1 MRLTTT
7 GVTSSEDTLKV
18 GAVLA
23 GCGLDVLAS
32 VLLNLVTKNTSLRS
46 EETHSK
52 QDEVSREELLR
63 ALDLLH
69 VPATTG
75 RLGPLNTDGVDAL
88 DLARAI
94 VHELLGHDA
103 VLTRVLA
110 SVLANLSVT
119 VVNAVNARP
128 LRPRVVVGTLRR
140 RLGQKLEVGDRL
152 STVTERGSDTIVTSV
167 TTTNDNNVLVL
178 GRDVSVVT
186 KLGVE
191 KRLGVLV
198 KELHSVVNTLE
209 LAALDREVTSNSS
222 TSCNNN
228 NVMAG
233 PKVAERWMTL
243 LTNCNTGLEDDTLVR
258 HEIGTA
264 LDNTLVE
271 LHVGNTVHEETTQAV
286 SSLIDSDKVT
296 SAVELVSSSQTSR
309 AGSNDRDSLA
319 SADLRRLRNHPTL
332 LETPINDSTLDRF
345 DADRVFVDTQN
356 TSTLARSRADT
367 AGELGEVVAS
377 LGLTERN
384 TTIHAT
390 SRLVF
395 ELILVKTRAKLSP
408 VLKTGVDRSVLL
420 LTTLVHFE
428 TSGLV
433 KDKGT
438 LLLCCVVANS
448 LLEIL
453 KLSSLLGLLVLDARD
468 GRQVVFGTLS
478 LGSLGCFFQ
487 ENTLVV
493 NRENLDES
501 RKSSVK
507 VDENASGALGASVV
521 MVILNETAN
530 ESNLSRVLKTAGLNH
545 LTVELGVEIAVYIQD
560 VGNTT
565 RHTSCKVATSRSK
578 NNDATTSHVL
588 TTVVTD
594 TLDNGGG
601 TGVSDGETFSSN
613 TTEEAST
620 SSSTV
625 QTSVTNENV
634 LLRLED
640 SRAGRVDDQSTTRQ
654 ALADV
659 IVGIT
664 LKLKCDTRSEESTE
678 RLASRA
684 LDINMNSVHGQS
696 SLAVSLG
703 NVVREGGTHR
713 SVSVDNVTLDS
724 GWKALVESQLGLG
737 DQLVV
742 KSDVKLVVLLS
753 DIEGGNARSELV
765 SRGQEKRQVD
775 VGCLVSSKVIAH
787 LENLYMSNH
796 LIDGTEAKLGHN
808 GSKLVGDIVEEVDD
822 MLGGASELLSE
833 LRVLSSDTNG
843 AGVQVTLSH
852 KDAAHGNKRSSGK
865 APFLGTKQTSK
876 GNITTSLELS
886 ISLDND
892 TTTKIVQDQGLMSL
906 SQTQLPRK
914 TSILDASPSRSTGT
928 TIVTRDQD
936 VVGLR
941 LGDTRG
947 DDTDTNL
954 RDKLDRDS
962 RSGAGAL
969 QIVDQL
975 LEILDGVNIVVR
987 RGRDKTDTRGRVTGA
1002 SNGLGHLVTRKLTT
1016 LTGLGTLSHLN
1027 LKLIRVG
1034 KVGRSDTE
1042 STRSDLLDGRTHGI
1056 TVGHTLRS
1064 LRVLTTLTSVRLSTQ
1079 SVHGNSQGRVR
1090 LHRDGTVRH
1099 GTGTEPANDI
1109 SPRLNLING
1118 DRSAV
1123 LKLKVQKTTE
1133 STVLDLFILGSG
1145 VGLVRLIVLGADS
1158 VLDIGD
1164 RGRVVDVRL
1173 TTVTPVVLARL
1184 RKTRGANAGSGRET
1198 SLVESESI
1206 LSNELKGHTLDT
1218 RSSAPE
1224 ASLNN
1229 SLIETKDLK
1238 DLSTLVGVDSISTVT
1253 EEDTHVMD
1261 LTSLSSLNNKSSHG
1275 SPLVADKVMV
1285 NHGRSQNSRNGYSVS
1300 RGVTIRQNNNTVP
1313 SLDGGRGLV
1322 ADLVEMLDVA
1332 LNSLVLGESQINS
1345 LDSPLGVLVG
1355 HVLDGIKLL
1364 DREDRTRKQETATLG
1379 GSFLLVGRHW
1389 SEQQADLLV
1398 SVAVGVEQRVRLDSL
1413 VIKLGRKIQSPL
1425 HDLNDLGQSNQL
1437 TIEPCSEIISARNS
1451 LLQFLVINDAT
1462 SLCVDQQ
1469 HTTRLKTALLD
1480 DTLRLNWNGSN
1491 LGSADDTIVVHD
1503 VETARS
1509 ETVSVKVGTTVSTVS
1524 ECEQSRAIPRLH
1536 LASSPLVE
1544 CSLLGVHVLVTLPSF
1559 RNHEH
1564 NSLRKREDTV
1574 DGQKLE
1580 NVVES
1585 S

>member
-1 MRLTTT
+1 MYY
-7 GVTSSEDTLKV
+7 SEDTLKV

-119 VVNAVNARP
+119 VVNTVNARP

-367 AGELGEVVAS
+367 AAS

-1238 DLSTLVGVDSISTVT
+1238 DLSTLNTTVTRVLVVSDKSLISGLLLDETLTVQLENTLHSKVGVDSISTVT

-1379 GSFLLVGRHW
+1379 G
-1389 SEQQADLLV
+1389 
-1398 SVAVGVEQRVRLDSL
+1398 
-1413 VIKLGRKIQSPL
+1413 
-1425 HDLNDLGQSNQL
+1425 
-1437 TIEPCSEIISARNS
+1437 
-1451 LLQFLVINDAT
+1451 
-1462 SLCVDQQ
+1462 
-1469 HTTRLKTALLD
+1469 
-1480 DTLRLNWNGSN
+1480 
-1491 LGSADDTIVVHD
+1491 VH
-1503 VETARS
+1503 
-1509 ETVSVKVGTTVSTVS
+1509 
-1524 ECEQSRAIPRLH
+1524 L
-1536 LASSPLVE
+1536 
-1544 CSLLGVHVLVTLPSF
+1544 
-1559 RNHEH
+1559 
-1564 NSLRKREDTV
+1564 
-1574 DGQKLE
+1574 
-1580 NVVES
+1580 
-1585 S
+1585 

>member
-1 MRLTTT
+1 MYY
-7 GVTSSEDTLKV
+7 SEDTLKV

-367 AGELGEVVAS
+367 AGELGEVSILPLVLEHQFAPFRDNVRDRTAS

-1238 DLSTLVGVDSISTVT
+1238 DLSTLNTTVTRVLVVSDKSLISGLLLDETLTVQLENTLHSKVGVDSISTVT

-1379 GSFLLVGRHW
+1379 G
-1389 SEQQADLLV
+1389 
-1398 SVAVGVEQRVRLDSL
+1398 
-1413 VIKLGRKIQSPL
+1413 
-1425 HDLNDLGQSNQL
+1425 
-1437 TIEPCSEIISARNS
+1437 
-1451 LLQFLVINDAT
+1451 
-1462 SLCVDQQ
+1462 
-1469 HTTRLKTALLD
+1469 
-1480 DTLRLNWNGSN
+1480 
-1491 LGSADDTIVVHD
+1491 VH
-1503 VETARS
+1503 
-1509 ETVSVKVGTTVSTVS
+1509 
-1524 ECEQSRAIPRLH
+1524 L
-1536 LASSPLVE
+1536 
-1544 CSLLGVHVLVTLPSF
+1544 
-1559 RNHEH
+1559 
-1564 NSLRKREDTV
+1564 
-1574 DGQKLE
+1574 
-1580 NVVES
+1580 
-1585 S
+1585 